1 MKIAITG
8 GIGCGKTTVSDFFAQ
23 HGFPVFSA
31 DKICHQLMTTPQIK
45 STLLEHFGSTVFIGN
60 EVDRA
65 ALAQIVFDNPQELAF
80 LTRIIHAEFSYELD
94 NIFANNNI
102 VFVEVPLLYE
112 KSMADKFDFVIAVWS
127 SPEVCKSR
135 LTHWADG
142 QYEKRSAL
150 QISADEKLEMADFAI
165 INNDGLESLNLQLEI
180 LYEQLEGISTLDLI

>member
-8 GIGCGKTTVSDFFAQ
+8 GIGCGKTTVSNFFAQ
-23 HGFPVFSA
+23 HGYPVFSA

-45 STLLEHFGSTVFIGN
+45 NRLLEHFGATVFAEN

-65 ALAQIVFDNPQELAF
+65 ALARIVFDDSQELEF
-80 LTRIIHAEFSYELD
+80 LTNIIHAELNRELET
-94 NIFANNNI
+94 IFANNSV

-112 KSMADKFDFVIAVWS
+112 NAMADKFDLVIAVWS

-135 LTHWADG
+135 LTHWAEG

-150 QISADEKLEMADFAI
+150 QILADEKLEMADFAI

-180 LYEQLEGISTLDLI
+180 LYNQLDLNNL